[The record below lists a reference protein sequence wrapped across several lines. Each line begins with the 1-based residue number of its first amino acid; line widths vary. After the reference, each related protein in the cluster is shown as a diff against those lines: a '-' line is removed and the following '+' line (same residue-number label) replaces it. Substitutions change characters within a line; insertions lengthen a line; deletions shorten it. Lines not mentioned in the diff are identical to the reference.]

1 MSLGQNIYRLRTSH
15 DMSQLALA
23 EALGVSRQS
32 ISKWE
37 TDASVPELDK
47 LVKLSEL
54 FGVTIDELIKGEVA
68 PTPEPPQKSEPETKH
83 VYIQPQRNECKT
95 AGIILLC
102 MGFLVLLLLSIMGA
116 FGGGLIFSSPFIIC
130 GIICLTVRRLPGLW
144 CAWAVY
150 FIVSVYLQYATGIT
164 WAWSFNA
171 MLLKNAELSIHII
184 VAFSL
189 LAAMLALVL
198 VTAYCLRGKHIDLRE
213 GWKKPLTVLLVI
225 SAVRVALHFLNYNVM
240 QELAANLLNNHF
252 VISVFSTLILW
263 LRVTLVTAF
272 CTLISRCIVW
282 KQNPS
287 K

>member
-1 MSLGQNIYRLRTSH
+1 MSLGQNIYHLRTGR
-15 DMSQLALA
+15 DMSQLALS
-23 EALGVSRQS
+23 EELGVSRQS

-54 FGVTIDELIKGEVA
+54 FGVTIDELIKGEA
-68 PTPEPPQKSEPETKH
+68 PSGPEPPQESEPQTKY
-83 VYIQPQRNECKT
+83 VYIQSQKSGRKT

-102 MGFLVLLLLSIMGA
+102 MGFLVLLLLSSMGV

-130 GIICLTVRRLPGLW
+130 GIICLTVHRLPGLW
-144 CAWAVY
+144 CAWAIY

-184 VAFSL
+184 VSFSL
-189 LAAMLALVL
+189 LAAMLALAL
-198 VTAYCLRGKHIDLRE
+198 ITAYCLRGKHIDLRE
-213 GWKKPLTVLLVI
+213 GWKKPLIVLLVI
-225 SAVRVALHFLNYNVM
+225 TVLRVALHFLNYNVM
-240 QELAANLLNNHF
+240 QELAADLLNNRF

-263 LRVTLVTAF
+263 LRVALLTAF

-282 KQNPS
+282 KQKPS
-287 K
+287 R